1 MPKRHRALSRRR
13 KGQEVLRIPVEDKIQ
28 GLRTAWVEARGV
40 RLAEASD
47 GLRARCE
54 IAAKKVLTDGL
65 PGGEER
71 RNAIRDL
78 LRQGGF
84 KPAGRSKPAQEY
96 LLRTVQQT
104 GFPMILNAVD
114 INNLHSLE
122 SGLPISMIALD
133 RVGDRMSL
141 RWGREGET
149 YIFNASGQSLD
160 VSGLLCLCQGQGE
173 QARPIANPVKDSM
186 FAKLVPED
194 TRLLACLYSSIEV
207 CSDDELRG
215 YAEEMADS
223 MLKWADASEATVML
237 CDALGGVL

>member
-1 MPKRHRALSRRR
+1 M
-13 KGQEVLRIPVEDKIQ
+13 LRIPVEDKIQ

-47 GLRARCE
+47 ELRARCE
-54 IAAKKVLTDGL
+54 HAAKKVLAEGL

-133 RVGDRMSL
+133 RVGERLSL

-160 VSGLLCLCQGQGE
+160 VAGLLCLCQGQGE
-173 QARPIANPVKDSM
+173 QARPVANPVKDSM

-215 YAEEMADS
+215 YAADMAES
-223 MLKWADASEATVML
+223 MLKWADASEATVVL
-237 CDALGGVL
+237 CDALGQTL

>member
-1 MPKRHRALSRRR
+1 M
-13 KGQEVLRIPVEDKIQ
+13 LRIPVEDKIQ

-40 RLAEASD
+40 HLGEAPE
-47 GLRARCE
+47 GLRVRCE
-54 IAAKKVLTDGL
+54 EIAKKVVEEGL
-65 PGGEER
+65 PGGDTR

-104 GFPMILNAVD
+104 GFPFILNAVD

-133 RVGDRMSL
+133 RVGEHISL
-141 RWGREGET
+141 RWGREGED

-160 VSGLLCLCQGQGE
+160 VAGLLCLCQGQGAD
-173 QARPIANPVKDSM
+173 ARPVANPVKDSM
-186 FAKLVPED
+186 FAKLIAED
-194 TRLLACLYSSIEV
+194 TRLLACIYSSTEATT
-207 CSDDELRG
+207 DDELRAC
-215 YAEEMADS
+215 AEEMAFS
-223 MLKWADASEATVML
+223 MREWAGASETSVML
-237 CDALGGVL
+237 CDAQGEPL